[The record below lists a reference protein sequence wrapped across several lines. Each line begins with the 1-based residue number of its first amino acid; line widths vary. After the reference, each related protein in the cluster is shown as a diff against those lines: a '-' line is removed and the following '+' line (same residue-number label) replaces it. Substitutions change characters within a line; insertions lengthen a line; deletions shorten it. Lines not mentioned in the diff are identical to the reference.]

1 MSQKD
6 EDKEQMWPP
15 GTSWR
20 RENELLPKKRSF
32 VLWESELKAPT
43 LRMKWKLMVSFS
55 FPSISLPPFVTELS
69 KMWKGVVARDVSSVA
84 IFLRQ
89 TPKLLHLPHLV
100 ISFLAEL
107 LKDDKDKDAKRAA
120 TQAAFSRKFKKNSDF
135 WVYEKKIRLV
145 IRRAIKQQW

>member
-1 MSQKD
+1 
-6 EDKEQMWPP
+6 MWPP

-69 KMWKGVVARDVSSVA
+69 KMWKGVVARDVSSVV
-84 IFLRQ
+84 IFFE
-89 TPKLLHLPHLV
+89 TNSKV
-100 ISFLAEL
+100 V
-107 LKDDKDKDAKRAA
+107 
-120 TQAAFSRKFKKNSDF
+120 AFAPPCNLFFGRTVEGWQGQRCKACGNPSCLFKKVQEKF
-135 WVYEKKIRLV
+135 WFLGLWEEDQTCYKEGNQTAVVSIAQSLKL
-145 IRRAIKQQW
+145 